1 MDSSNPG
8 ASPSVPAPGEPPFAA
23 ADEGVGGIR
32 RGLVPGHA
40 FEAFDWQVVTEDG
53 ADLVM
58 EMQITPKVV
67 NGSGAL
73 QGGLLATLI
82 DSVAGFCVMQGD
94 VAGRRPA
101 TSEMQIS
108 FLAGA
113 RVGPVRAAAHVLRRG
128 GRSVVVRVD
137 VRDVGADDLLVAA
150 GTLRFA
156 LGGPGA
162 GTEAGAGTDAGVG
175 TDAG

>member
-8 ASPSVPAPGEPPFAA
+8 APPSGAAPGEPPVAA
-23 ADEGVGGIR
+23 AGEEAATIG

-40 FEAFDWQVVTEDG
+40 FEAFDWQVVTEEG

-73 QGGLLATLI
+73 QGGLLATLV

-156 LGGPGA
+156 LGSPDTGA
-162 GTEAGAGTDAGVG
+162 G
-175 TDAG
+175 

>member
-8 ASPSVPAPGEPPFAA
+8 APPSGPAPGEPTVAA
-23 ADEGVGGIR
+23 AGEEAATIG

-40 FEAFDWQVVTEDG
+40 FEAFDWQVVTEEG

-58 EMQITPKVV
+58 EMQITPKV
-67 NGSGAL
+67 
-73 QGGLLATLI
+73 
-82 DSVAGFCVMQGD
+82 QGD
-94 VAGRRPA
+94 AAGRRPA

-156 LGGPGA
+156 LGSPDTGA
-162 GTEAGAGTDAGVG
+162 G
-175 TDAG
+175 

>member
-8 ASPSVPAPGEPPFAA
+8 APPSGPAPGEPTVAA
-23 ADEGVGGIR
+23 AGEEAATIG

-40 FEAFDWQVVTEDG
+40 FEAFDWQVVTEEG

-73 QGGLLATLI
+73 QGGLLATLV

-94 VAGRRPA
+94 AAGRRPA

-156 LGGPGA
+156 LGSPDTGA
-162 GTEAGAGTDAGVG
+162 G
-175 TDAG
+175 